1 MNLQSLPINVAIL
14 LFSVIVI
21 SQSVK
26 LFINSSTKL
35 AHLLNVSEYT
45 ISFLVISLAT
55 SLPELVVAI
64 TSGIEKNTILSYGD
78 ALGSNLALMTLIL
91 AIPVLVGHSISTKDI
106 IRSKDIY
113 YSAFFLTL
121 GLAMAIDGEI
131 TRIDG
136 GVLLVG
142 YIVYTRSVL
151 RRGTVFEALVEKF
164 KLERTNVW
172 REGVL
177 FVLSLIIL
185 TAASEGVVRSA
196 INISEGLNINLGFIG
211 LTVIALGT
219 SLPEIAFALGILNS
233 HGNEEEIMGDVVG
246 SVVANSTLVMGT
258 AALIYPINL
267 GEAHFGFPTILII
280 LSTLLLF
287 LAFSRSDERLDK
299 KEALALLAV
308 YVLFIGVEY
317 FVLVRH

>member
-287 LAFSRSDERLDK
+287 LAFSRSDE
-299 KEALALLAV
+299 
-308 YVLFIGVEY
+308 I
-317 FVLVRH
+317 LVVSSSVGFFLR